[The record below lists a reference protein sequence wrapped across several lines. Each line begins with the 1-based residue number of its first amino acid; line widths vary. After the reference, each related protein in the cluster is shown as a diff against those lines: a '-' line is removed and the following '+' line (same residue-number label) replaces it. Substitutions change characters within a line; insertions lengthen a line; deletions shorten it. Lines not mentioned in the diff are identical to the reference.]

1 MFLSKFLPQFVY
13 PLGLACLLLVLAL
26 ILEKHVRLR
35 RWAIAL
41 ALVLLL
47 VGGNAW
53 VAQGLT
59 RSLEWRY
66 LPPETIPA
74 AEAIVLLGGG
84 TAPAEYPRS
93 MVEVNSA
100 GDRVLY
106 AARLYKQGAAPNI
119 LLSGGRIDW
128 LESGEDSSPA
138 VEMAELLKLMGV
150 PPEALWLQ
158 DRSRNTYEDALYSSQ
173 MLKEKNIKRILLVT
187 SAKHMPRS
195 VALFEQQGLQVVPL
209 PTDYSVTQAGWEE
222 MLHPDLEA
230 FLIALVP
237 SGSSLA
243 ATSSALKEY
252 LGMLVYA
259 LQGWMSF

>member
-13 PLGLACLLLVLAL
+13 PLGLACLLLILAL
-26 ILEKHVRLR
+26 VLDKHVRLR
-35 RWAIAL
+35 RWAIAVAL
-41 ALVLLL
+41 AVLV

-66 LPPETIPA
+66 LPPETIPSA
-74 AEAIVLLGGG
+74 GAMVLLGGG

-106 AARLYKQGAAPNI
+106 AAQLYKEGAAPKI

-128 LESGEDSSPA
+128 LESEQESSPA
-138 VEMAELLKLMGV
+138 HEMAELLKLMGV

-158 DRSRNTYEDALYSSQ
+158 ERSRNTYEDALYSAQ
-173 MLKEKNIKRILLVT
+173 ILKEKGIKRILLVT
-187 SAKHMPRS
+187 SARHMPRS
-195 VALFEQQGLQVVPL
+195 VALFEKQGLQVVPL

-230 FLIALVP
+230 FLIGLVP
-237 SGSSLA
+237 GGSSLA
-243 ATSSALKEY
+243 ATTGALKEY

-259 LQGWMSF
+259 LQGWMSL

>member
-13 PLGLACLLLVLAL
+13 PLGLACLLLVLSL
-26 ILEKHVRLR
+26 LLEKRVRLR
-35 RWAIAL
+35 RWAVVL
-41 ALVLLL
+41 ALVVLV
-47 VGGNAW
+47 VGGNIW

-66 LPPETIPA
+66 LPPEKMPTA
-74 AEAIVLLGGG
+74 DVIVLLGGG
-84 TAPAEYPRS
+84 TAPADYPRS

-106 AARLYKQGAAPNI
+106 AGWLYKKGAAPNI

-128 LESGEDSSPA
+128 LESEEESSPA
-138 VEMAELLKLMGV
+138 HEMAGLLKLMGV
-150 PPEALWLQ
+150 QPEALWLQ
-158 DRSRNTYEDALYSSQ
+158 DRSRNTYEDALYSTQ
-173 MLKEKNIKRILLVT
+173 MLKEKGIERILLVT
-187 SAKHMPRS
+187 SAKHMPRA
-195 VALFEQQGLQVVPL
+195 VALFEQQGLQVVPM

-237 SGSSLA
+237 SGGNLA

-259 LQGWMSF
+259 LQGWMSL